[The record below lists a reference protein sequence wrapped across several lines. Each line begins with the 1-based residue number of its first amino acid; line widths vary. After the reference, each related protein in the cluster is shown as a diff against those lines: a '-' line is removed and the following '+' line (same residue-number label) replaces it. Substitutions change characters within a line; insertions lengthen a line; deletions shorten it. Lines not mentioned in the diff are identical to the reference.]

1 MEDQWEELPNLKS
14 GVLYETKVITM
25 DNDANYY
32 DGDDLPTIQFETEC
46 LDPDNLPDRVDA
58 QLGLEQ
64 LKEIY
69 DEALANLKPFS
80 TAPESVE
87 SFREEE
93 MFPLSDRLYAEYYAI
108 TKYLRRAVSAVDSKP
123 STTSEPGIRHPTSFD
138 LSIANIPKLEVTP
151 FDGDFRSFDAFYAS
165 FTSIIHE
172 NTILSNTQKLQ
183 YLINALDKQTK
194 NIIAHLPLQDASY
207 QRALDL
213 LKARFSNPLRAVTA
227 HTDSILKLPNLD
239 NPTAK
244 SLRHFI
250 DTHNLNFNALCN
262 LTPNNVSETV
272 YSALILSKLS
282 PQLKS
287 QLHKSR
293 DSTSLPSVTEIFHFL
308 TEEAVHKETVAL
320 YSTATSSGTSNQ
332 SRASPTRNPVLSFI
346 TSAPSS
352 RCIACQLEG
361 HRIYSCPTFQK
372 LTTKERWDKVK
383 DLKLCSNCLS
393 THLKS
398 RCKSKHTCSSCHKP
412 HHSLLHR
419 PSPIA
424 SHSAFPGTTASNLT
438 SHGPPE
444 TLKSSAASLKVPS
457 GPAVLST
464 SLQPSSVLLATALVK
479 IYTSET
485 NFLIVRAVLDSASQA
500 SFVSEAAVNSLKIKR
515 DHSAIPISG
524 IGLSDS
530 QSSGLSHISVASL
543 SGAVV
548 STNHPFLVLPVIT
561 RVASSLPPSPE
572 FTAALKNVVLADPSF
587 NSAAH
592 IDCLLG
598 ASIFPTILTGAPRS
612 LGPSLPYAVPTLFGD
627 VLMGRAP
634 LTPLSC
640 NVACVSLLTS
650 AEHNPALRNAP
661 AYPVESHDPGPATL
675 LSRSG
680 DRDSVDHSP
689 DSQDPPIKMLHRS
702 LEVEK
707 TPPTKVLQ
715 LPLGSASE
723 EFSLKPNEQTS
734 KPADELLETAP
745 ESPGIPLITT
755 PESYSLNSISSWPRR
770 FRVVATILARRSRNH
785 SKPHSTRPCVW
796 HAEIAVCQHIQ
807 QSRFAPQLNQTQAGK
822 PLSKSWVERAERER
836 CVADLYEVGM
846 WTESGW
852 TTQLF
857 NSPVWNLKELLPST
871 EYKLRVKAVKR
882 SNPQPYYYITV
893 NTLPDKDESVTDLK
907 VVRNDFKSVQ
917 LSWESTS
924 SSFSV
929 LYMCEEIILTGEDCS
944 WDSRKFDE
952 IKTNEVTLSSL
963 HPFRRYKVQV
973 CSAFDCSYIFVIT
986 SESLA
991 QVAPE
996 LVSFTST
1003 DSSALITWK
1012 SPSNCS
1018 LCNGIIIGYD
1028 VTLEDE
1034 HGKVEFKK
1042 RITDRTWIKAENLV
1056 PSSLYKLYIAIVTQ
1070 MGSSRIPL
1078 EVDTFTK
1085 ATVPFGVKD
1094 LSVYK
1099 TGRREIGLKWREP
1112 NHLFGN
1118 LSSFSVALAGDP
1130 NKTYL
1135 HSPLRCPAWPSQ
1147 YYCYTIKD
1155 LKPDTSYNISV
1166 SARNDIIEEDGAKT
1180 YVTATTSESA
1190 PGEPLDLWVS
1200 DESETGFTVS
1210 WSPPERFNGVLRSFL
1225 VKVEQTESY
1234 DPALCCQYYPKKEII
1249 VQQEQPAFETQIS
1262 GLSPGSTY
1270 AVSVMGE
1277 TVWLGPAAKTTGNT
1291 RPPPP
1296 SPAEIDPPVT
1306 MHIQGADAIQVQWP
1320 TQPPQH
1326 SNTSIHSP
1334 VVGRVVLLLSEAEN
1348 ASIPQTEWKDPEV
1361 KAAVEDSIGGLDKY
1375 IVIKQFKEAGGIE
1388 VGNRGNVSTEEY
1400 NPANGYWTTSLEPV
1414 DVPAGNYSM
1423 AIVALARYCHLYSAT
1438 SLTSLPF
1445 AILLN

>member
-1 MEDQWEELPNLKS
+1 MAP
-14 GVLYETKVITM
+14 KVILNPALFTRIISQ
-25 DNDANYY
+25 ARSKFELIKI
-32 DGDDLPTIQFETEC
+32 DLNN
-46 LDPDNLPDRVDA
+46 LDLDNLPHPIDA
-58 QLGLEQ
+58 QLGLDQ
-64 LKEIY
+64 LEDIY
-69 DEALANLKPFS
+69 HEAHENLKPFL

-93 MFPLSDRLYAEYYAI
+93 MFPLSDRLYAEYYTI
-108 TKYLRRAVSAVDSKP
+108 SKYLRRAVSAVDSKP

-151 FDGDFRSFDAFYAS
+151 FDGDFRSFDAFFAS

-172 NTILSNTQKLQ
+172 NAILSNTQKLQ

-213 LKARFSNPLRAVTA
+213 IKARFSNPLRAVTA

-419 PSPIA
+419 PFPTA

-444 TLKSSAASLKVPS
+444 TLKSSATPLKVPS

-479 IYTSET
+479 LYTSKT
-485 NFLIVRAVLDSASQA
+485 NFIIVRAVLDSASQA
-500 SFVSEAAVNSLKIKR
+500 SFVSEAVVNSLKIKR

-530 QSSGLSHISVASL
+530 QSSGLSHVSVASL

-587 NSAAH
+587 NSAAP

-627 VLMGRAP
+627 VLMGPAP

-640 NVACVSLLTS
+640 NVACVSLLAS
-650 AEHNPALRNAP
+650 AEHNPVLRNAP

-675 LSRSG
+675 LFLSG

-734 KPADELLETAP
+734 KPPDELLETAP

-755 PESYSLNSISSWPRR
+755 PESYSLNSISSWPRW
-770 FRVVATILARRSRNH
+770 FRVVATILARRSRNR
-785 SKPHSTRPCVW
+785 SKPHSTRSCVW

-822 PLSKSWVERAERER
+822 PLSKSWVRLSPFISDDGLIRAGGRL
-836 CVADLYEVGM
+836 CFHSPSCPILHPNDHPLVLALTDYLYVFFSQAGPL
-846 WTESGW
+846 
-852 TTQLF
+852 LF
-857 NSPVWNLKELLPST
+857 YFN
-871 EYKLRVKAVKR
+871 
-882 SNPQPYYYITV
+882 
-893 NTLPDKDESVTDLK
+893 
-907 VVRNDFKSVQ
+907 
-917 LSWESTS
+917 
-924 SSFSV
+924 
-929 LYMCEEIILTGEDCS
+929 
-944 WDSRKFDE
+944 
-952 IKTNEVTLSSL
+952 LSSL
-963 HPFRRYKVQV
+963 WIFSARRLIKSRLHKCVTSYRAKSINHPYLLG
-973 CSAFDCSYIFVIT
+973 D
-986 SESLA
+986 L
-991 QVAPE
+991 
-996 LVSFTST
+996 
-1003 DSSALITWK
+1003 
-1012 SPSNCS
+1012 
-1018 LCNGIIIGYD
+1018 
-1028 VTLEDE
+1028 
-1034 HGKVEFKK
+1034 
-1042 RITDRTWIKAENLV
+1042 
-1056 PSSLYKLYIAIVTQ
+1056 PSSRVTAYPSLNSHFRVAS
-1070 MGSSRIPL
+1070 GPGWHRTESF
-1078 EVDTFTK
+1078 D
-1085 ATVPFGVKD
+1085 KD
-1094 LSVYK
+1094 RYGHISK
-1099 TGRREIGLKWREP
+1099 P
-1112 NHLFGN
+1112 S
-1118 LSSFSVALAGDP
+1118 LSS
-1130 NKTYL
+1130 
-1135 HSPLRCPAWPSQ
+1135 
-1147 YYCYTIKD
+1147 
-1155 LKPDTSYNISV
+1155 
-1166 SARNDIIEEDGAKT
+1166 
-1180 YVTATTSESA
+1180 
-1190 PGEPLDLWVS
+1190 
-1200 DESETGFTVS
+1200 
-1210 WSPPERFNGVLRSFL
+1210 
-1225 VKVEQTESY
+1225 
-1234 DPALCCQYYPKKEII
+1234 
-1249 VQQEQPAFETQIS
+1249 QP
-1262 GLSPGSTY
+1262 
-1270 AVSVMGE
+1270 
-1277 TVWLGPAAKTTGNT
+1277 
-1291 RPPPP
+1291 
-1296 SPAEIDPPVT
+1296 
-1306 MHIQGADAIQVQWP
+1306 
-1320 TQPPQH
+1320 
-1326 SNTSIHSP
+1326 
-1334 VVGRVVLLLSEAEN
+1334 
-1348 ASIPQTEWKDPEV
+1348 
-1361 KAAVEDSIGGLDKY
+1361 
-1375 IVIKQFKEAGGIE
+1375 
-1388 VGNRGNVSTEEY
+1388 
-1400 NPANGYWTTSLEPV
+1400 
-1414 DVPAGNYSM
+1414 
-1423 AIVALARYCHLYSAT
+1423 
-1438 SLTSLPF
+1438 
-1445 AILLN
+1445 

>member
-1 MEDQWEELPNLKS
+1 MAP
-14 GVLYETKVITM
+14 KVILNPALFTRIISQ
-25 DNDANYY
+25 ARSKFELIKI
-32 DGDDLPTIQFETEC
+32 DLNN
-46 LDPDNLPDRVDA
+46 LDLDNLPHPIDA
-58 QLGLEQ
+58 QLGLDQ
-64 LKEIY
+64 LEDIY
-69 DEALANLKPFS
+69 HEAHENLKPFL

-93 MFPLSDRLYAEYYAI
+93 MFPLSDRLYAEYYTI
-108 TKYLRRAVSAVDSKP
+108 SKYLRRAVSAVDSKP

-151 FDGDFRSFDAFYAS
+151 FDGDFRSFDAFFAS

-172 NTILSNTQKLQ
+172 NAILSNTQKLQ

-398 RCKSKHTCSSCHKP
+398 RCKSKHTCSSCHIP

-444 TLKSSAASLKVPS
+444 TLKSSAAPLKVPS
-457 GPAVLST
+457 GLAVLST

-479 IYTSET
+479 LYTSKT
-485 NFLIVRAVLDSASQA
+485 NFIIVRAVLDSASQA

-587 NSAAH
+587 NSGAP

-627 VLMGRAP
+627 VLMGPAP

-640 NVACVSLLTS
+640 NVACVSLLAS
-650 AEHNPALRNAP
+650 AEHNPVLRNAP

-675 LSRSG
+675 LFLSG

-734 KPADELLETAP
+734 KPPDELLETAP

-755 PESYSLNSISSWPRR
+755 PESYSLNSISSWPRW
-770 FRVVATILARRSRNH
+770 FRVVATILARRSRNR
-785 SKPHSTRPCVW
+785 SKPHSTRSCVW

-822 PLSKSWVERAERER
+822 PLSKSWVRLSPFISDDGLIRAGGRL
-836 CVADLYEVGM
+836 CFHSPSCPILHPNDHPLVLALTDYLYVFFSQAGPL
-846 WTESGW
+846 
-852 TTQLF
+852 LF
-857 NSPVWNLKELLPST
+857 YFN
-871 EYKLRVKAVKR
+871 
-882 SNPQPYYYITV
+882 
-893 NTLPDKDESVTDLK
+893 
-907 VVRNDFKSVQ
+907 
-917 LSWESTS
+917 
-924 SSFSV
+924 
-929 LYMCEEIILTGEDCS
+929 
-944 WDSRKFDE
+944 
-952 IKTNEVTLSSL
+952 LSSL
-963 HPFRRYKVQV
+963 WIFSARRLIKSRLHKCVTSYRAKSINHPHLLG
-973 CSAFDCSYIFVIT
+973 D
-986 SESLA
+986 L
-991 QVAPE
+991 
-996 LVSFTST
+996 
-1003 DSSALITWK
+1003 
-1012 SPSNCS
+1012 
-1018 LCNGIIIGYD
+1018 
-1028 VTLEDE
+1028 
-1034 HGKVEFKK
+1034 
-1042 RITDRTWIKAENLV
+1042 
-1056 PSSLYKLYIAIVTQ
+1056 PSSRVTAYPSLNSHFRVAS
-1070 MGSSRIPL
+1070 GPGWHRTESF
-1078 EVDTFTK
+1078 D
-1085 ATVPFGVKD
+1085 KD
-1094 LSVYK
+1094 RYGHISK
-1099 TGRREIGLKWREP
+1099 P
-1112 NHLFGN
+1112 S
-1118 LSSFSVALAGDP
+1118 LSS
-1130 NKTYL
+1130 
-1135 HSPLRCPAWPSQ
+1135 
-1147 YYCYTIKD
+1147 
-1155 LKPDTSYNISV
+1155 
-1166 SARNDIIEEDGAKT
+1166 
-1180 YVTATTSESA
+1180 
-1190 PGEPLDLWVS
+1190 
-1200 DESETGFTVS
+1200 
-1210 WSPPERFNGVLRSFL
+1210 
-1225 VKVEQTESY
+1225 
-1234 DPALCCQYYPKKEII
+1234 
-1249 VQQEQPAFETQIS
+1249 QP
-1262 GLSPGSTY
+1262 
-1270 AVSVMGE
+1270 
-1277 TVWLGPAAKTTGNT
+1277 
-1291 RPPPP
+1291 
-1296 SPAEIDPPVT
+1296 
-1306 MHIQGADAIQVQWP
+1306 
-1320 TQPPQH
+1320 
-1326 SNTSIHSP
+1326 
-1334 VVGRVVLLLSEAEN
+1334 
-1348 ASIPQTEWKDPEV
+1348 
-1361 KAAVEDSIGGLDKY
+1361 
-1375 IVIKQFKEAGGIE
+1375 
-1388 VGNRGNVSTEEY
+1388 
-1400 NPANGYWTTSLEPV
+1400 
-1414 DVPAGNYSM
+1414 
-1423 AIVALARYCHLYSAT
+1423 
-1438 SLTSLPF
+1438 
-1445 AILLN
+1445 

>member
-1 MEDQWEELPNLKS
+1 MAPKIILNPALFTRIISQARSKFELIK
-14 GVLYETKVITM
+14 I
-25 DNDANYY
+25 
-32 DGDDLPTIQFETEC
+32 DLNN

-108 TKYLRRAVSAVDSKP
+108 SKYLRRAVSAVDSKP
-123 STTSEPGIRHPTSFD
+123 FTTPKPGIRHPTS
-138 LSIANIPKLEVTP
+138 
-151 FDGDFRSFDAFYAS
+151 
-165 FTSIIHE
+165 
-172 NTILSNTQKLQ
+172 
-183 YLINALDKQTK
+183 
-194 NIIAHLPLQDASY
+194 
-207 QRALDL
+207 ALDL

-250 DTHNLNFNALCN
+250 DTHNLHFNALCN

-332 SRASPTRNPVLSFI
+332 SRASPSRNPVLSFI
-346 TSAPSS
+346 TSAPSL

-372 LTTKERWDKVK
+372 LTTKERWDKVT

-398 RCKSKHTCSSCHKP
+398 RCKSKHTCSSCQKQ
-412 HHSLLHR
+412 HHSLLHH
-419 PSPIA
+419 PSSTA
-424 SHSAFPGTTASNLT
+424 SHPALPGTTASNLT

-444 TLKSSAASLKVPS
+444 TLKSSAAPLKVPS

-479 IYTSET
+479 LYTSKT
-485 NFLIVRAVLDSASQA
+485 NFIIVRAVLDSASQA

-530 QSSGLSHISVASL
+530 QSSGLSHVSVASL

-587 NSAAH
+587 NSAAP

-689 DSQDPPIKMLHRS
+689 DFQDPPIKMLHHS

-734 KPADELLETAP
+734 KPPDELLETAP

-770 FRVVATILARRSRNH
+770 FRVVATILARRSRNR
-785 SKPHSTRPCVW
+785 SKPHSTRSCVW

-822 PLSKSWVERAERER
+822 PLSKSWVRLSPLISDDGLIRA
-836 CVADLYEVGM
+836 G
-846 WTESGW
+846 
-852 TTQLF
+852 
-857 NSPVWNLKELLPST
+857 
-871 EYKLRVKAVKR
+871 
-882 SNPQPYYYITV
+882 
-893 NTLPDKDESVTDLK
+893 
-907 VVRNDFKSVQ
+907 
-917 LSWESTS
+917 
-924 SSFSV
+924 
-929 LYMCEEIILTGEDCS
+929 
-944 WDSRKFDE
+944 
-952 IKTNEVTLSSL
+952 
-963 HPFRRYKVQV
+963 
-973 CSAFDCSYIFVIT
+973 
-986 SESLA
+986 
-991 QVAPE
+991 
-996 LVSFTST
+996 
-1003 DSSALITWK
+1003 
-1012 SPSNCS
+1012 
-1018 LCNGIIIGYD
+1018 
-1028 VTLEDE
+1028 
-1034 HGKVEFKK
+1034 
-1042 RITDRTWIKAENLV
+1042 
-1056 PSSLYKLYIAIVTQ
+1056 
-1070 MGSSRIPL
+1070 
-1078 EVDTFTK
+1078 
-1085 ATVPFGVKD
+1085 
-1094 LSVYK
+1094 
-1099 TGRREIGLKWREP
+1099 GRL
-1112 NHLFGN
+1112 
-1118 LSSFSVALAGDP
+1118 
-1130 NKTYL
+1130 YL
-1135 HSPLRCPAWPSQ
+1135 HSPSCPIPLPNDHPLVLTLTDYLYVFLGQAGPLLFYFNLSRLWIFS
-1147 YYCYTIKD
+1147 TRRVIKSR
-1155 LKPDTSYNISV
+1155 LHKCVTSYRSKSINHPDLLGDLPS
-1166 SARNDIIEEDGAKT
+1166 SR
-1180 YVTATTSESA
+1180 VTAYPSLNSHFRVA
-1190 PGEPLDLWVS
+1190 SGPGWH
-1200 DESETGFTVS
+1200 
-1210 WSPPERFNGVLRSFL
+1210 R
-1225 VKVEQTESY
+1225 TESFDKDRY
-1234 DPALCCQYYPKKEII
+1234 GHISKPSLSS
-1249 VQQEQPAFETQIS
+1249 QP
-1262 GLSPGSTY
+1262 
-1270 AVSVMGE
+1270 
-1277 TVWLGPAAKTTGNT
+1277 
-1291 RPPPP
+1291 
-1296 SPAEIDPPVT
+1296 
-1306 MHIQGADAIQVQWP
+1306 
-1320 TQPPQH
+1320 
-1326 SNTSIHSP
+1326 
-1334 VVGRVVLLLSEAEN
+1334 
-1348 ASIPQTEWKDPEV
+1348 
-1361 KAAVEDSIGGLDKY
+1361 
-1375 IVIKQFKEAGGIE
+1375 
-1388 VGNRGNVSTEEY
+1388 
-1400 NPANGYWTTSLEPV
+1400 
-1414 DVPAGNYSM
+1414 
-1423 AIVALARYCHLYSAT
+1423 
-1438 SLTSLPF
+1438 
-1445 AILLN
+1445 

>member
-1 MEDQWEELPNLKS
+1 MAPKIILNPALFTRIISQARSKFELIK
-14 GVLYETKVITM
+14 I
-25 DNDANYY
+25 
-32 DGDDLPTIQFETEC
+32 DLNN
-46 LDPDNLPDRVDA
+46 LDPNNLPDRVDA

-69 DEALANLKPFS
+69 DEALANLTPFS

-172 NTILSNTQKLQ
+172 NAILSNTQKLQ

-250 DTHNLNFNALCN
+250 DTHNLHFNALCN

-332 SRASPTRNPVLSFI
+332 SRASPSRNPVLSFI

-398 RCKSKHTCSSCHKP
+398 RCKSKHTCSSCQKQ

-419 PSPIA
+419 PSPTA
-424 SHSAFPGTTASNLT
+424 PHSALPGTIASNLT

-444 TLKSSAASLKVPS
+444 TLKSSAAPLKVPS

-479 IYTSET
+479 LYTSKT
-485 NFLIVRAVLDSASQA
+485 NFIIVRAVLDSASQA
-500 SFVSEAAVNSLKIKR
+500 SFVSEAVVNSLKIKR

-530 QSSGLSHISVASL
+530 KSSGLSHVAVASL

-587 NSAAH
+587 NSAAP

-640 NVACVSLLTS
+640 NVACVSLLAS
-650 AEHNPALRNAP
+650 AGHNPILRNAA

-675 LSRSG
+675 LFLSG

-707 TPPTKVLQ
+707 TPPTEVLQ

-723 EFSLKPNEQTS
+723 EFSLKPTEQTS
-734 KPADELLETAP
+734 KPPDELLETAP

-770 FRVVATILARRSRNH
+770 FRVVATILARRSRNR
-785 SKPHSTRPCVW
+785 SKPHSTCSCDW

-807 QSRFAPQLNQTQAGK
+807 QSRFAPQLNQTHAGK
-822 PLSKSWVERAERER
+822 PLSKSWVRLSPLISDDGLIRAGGRL
-836 CVADLYEVGM
+836 CLH
-846 WTESGW
+846 
-852 TTQLF
+852 
-857 NSPVWNLKELLPST
+857 SPSCPILLPNDHP
-871 EYKLRVKAVKR
+871 LVLA
-882 SNPQPYYYITV
+882 
-893 NTLPDKDESVTDLK
+893 LTDYLY
-907 VVRNDFKSVQ
+907 VF
-917 LSWESTS
+917 
-924 SSFSV
+924 FSQAGP
-929 LYMCEEIILTGEDCS
+929 LLFY
-944 WDSRKFDE
+944 F
-952 IKTNEVTLSSL
+952 NLSSL
-963 HPFRRYKVQV
+963 WIFSARRLIKRRLHKCVTSYRAKSINHPHLLG
-973 CSAFDCSYIFVIT
+973 D
-986 SESLA
+986 L
-991 QVAPE
+991 
-996 LVSFTST
+996 
-1003 DSSALITWK
+1003 
-1012 SPSNCS
+1012 
-1018 LCNGIIIGYD
+1018 
-1028 VTLEDE
+1028 
-1034 HGKVEFKK
+1034 
-1042 RITDRTWIKAENLV
+1042 
-1056 PSSLYKLYIAIVTQ
+1056 PSSRVTAYPSLNSHFRVAS
-1070 MGSSRIPL
+1070 GPGWHRTESF
-1078 EVDTFTK
+1078 D
-1085 ATVPFGVKD
+1085 KD
-1094 LSVYK
+1094 RYGHISK
-1099 TGRREIGLKWREP
+1099 P
-1112 NHLFGN
+1112 S
-1118 LSSFSVALAGDP
+1118 LSSQL
-1130 NKTYL
+1130 
-1135 HSPLRCPAWPSQ
+1135 
-1147 YYCYTIKD
+1147 
-1155 LKPDTSYNISV
+1155 
-1166 SARNDIIEEDGAKT
+1166 
-1180 YVTATTSESA
+1180 
-1190 PGEPLDLWVS
+1190 
-1200 DESETGFTVS
+1200 
-1210 WSPPERFNGVLRSFL
+1210 
-1225 VKVEQTESY
+1225 
-1234 DPALCCQYYPKKEII
+1234 
-1249 VQQEQPAFETQIS
+1249 
-1262 GLSPGSTY
+1262 
-1270 AVSVMGE
+1270 
-1277 TVWLGPAAKTTGNT
+1277 
-1291 RPPPP
+1291 
-1296 SPAEIDPPVT
+1296 
-1306 MHIQGADAIQVQWP
+1306 
-1320 TQPPQH
+1320 
-1326 SNTSIHSP
+1326 
-1334 VVGRVVLLLSEAEN
+1334 
-1348 ASIPQTEWKDPEV
+1348 
-1361 KAAVEDSIGGLDKY
+1361 
-1375 IVIKQFKEAGGIE
+1375 
-1388 VGNRGNVSTEEY
+1388 
-1400 NPANGYWTTSLEPV
+1400 
-1414 DVPAGNYSM
+1414 
-1423 AIVALARYCHLYSAT
+1423 
-1438 SLTSLPF
+1438 
-1445 AILLN
+1445 

>member
-1 MEDQWEELPNLKS
+1 MAPKIILNPALFTRIISQARSKFELIK
-14 GVLYETKVITM
+14 I
-25 DNDANYY
+25 
-32 DGDDLPTIQFETEC
+32 DLNN

-69 DEALANLKPFS
+69 DEAIANLKPFS

-123 STTSEPGIRHPTSFD
+123 STTSEPGIRHPTPFD

-172 NTILSNTQKLQ
+172 NAILSNTQKLQ

-250 DTHNLNFNALCN
+250 DTHNLNFNTLCN

-320 YSTATSSGTSNQ
+320 YSTATSSGTSSQ
-332 SRASPTRNPVLSFI
+332 SRASPSKNPVFTLI

-352 RCIACQLEG
+352 
-361 HRIYSCPTFQK
+361 
-372 LTTKERWDKVK
+372 
-383 DLKLCSNCLS
+383 
-393 THLKS
+393 
-398 RCKSKHTCSSCHKP
+398 
-412 HHSLLHR
+412 
-419 PSPIA
+419 
-424 SHSAFPGTTASNLT
+424 
-438 SHGPPE
+438 
-444 TLKSSAASLKVPS
+444 
-457 GPAVLST
+457 
-464 SLQPSSVLLATALVK
+464 
-479 IYTSET
+479 
-485 NFLIVRAVLDSASQA
+485 RAVLDSASQA

-561 RVASSLPPSPE
+561 RVASSFPPSPE

-587 NSAAH
+587 NSAAP

-627 VLMGRAP
+627 VLMGPAP

-640 NVACVSLLTS
+640 NVACVSLLAS
-650 AEHNPALRNAP
+650 AEHNPVLRNAP
-661 AYPVESHDPGPATL
+661 AYPVESHDPGPAAIL
-675 LSRSG
+675 FLSG

-689 DSQDPPIKMLHRS
+689 DSRDPPIKMLHRS

-734 KPADELLETAP
+734 KPPDELLETAP

-770 FRVVATILARRSRNH
+770 FRVAATILARRSRNR
-785 SKPHSTRPCVW
+785 SKPHSTRSCVW

-807 QSRFAPQLNQTQAGK
+807 QSRFAPQLNQTRAGK
-822 PLSKSWVERAERER
+822 PLSKSWARLSPLISDDGLIRAGGRL
-836 CVADLYEVGM
+836 CLH
-846 WTESGW
+846 
-852 TTQLF
+852 
-857 NSPVWNLKELLPST
+857 SPSCPILLPNDHPLVLALTDYLYVFFSQAGPLLF
-871 EYKLRVKAVKR
+871 YFNLSGLWIFFARRVIKSRLHKC
-882 SNPQPYYYITV
+882 
-893 NTLPDKDESVTDLK
+893 VTSYRAKSINHPHLLGDL
-907 VVRNDFKSVQ
+907 
-917 LSWESTS
+917 
-924 SSFSV
+924 
-929 LYMCEEIILTGEDCS
+929 
-944 WDSRKFDE
+944 
-952 IKTNEVTLSSL
+952 
-963 HPFRRYKVQV
+963 
-973 CSAFDCSYIFVIT
+973 
-986 SESLA
+986 
-991 QVAPE
+991 
-996 LVSFTST
+996 
-1003 DSSALITWK
+1003 
-1012 SPSNCS
+1012 
-1018 LCNGIIIGYD
+1018 
-1028 VTLEDE
+1028 
-1034 HGKVEFKK
+1034 
-1042 RITDRTWIKAENLV
+1042 
-1056 PSSLYKLYIAIVTQ
+1056 PSSLVTAYPSLNSHFRVAS
-1070 MGSSRIPL
+1070 GPGWHRTESF
-1078 EVDTFTK
+1078 D
-1085 ATVPFGVKD
+1085 KD
-1094 LSVYK
+1094 RYGHISK
-1099 TGRREIGLKWREP
+1099 P
-1112 NHLFGN
+1112 S
-1118 LSSFSVALAGDP
+1118 LSS
-1130 NKTYL
+1130 
-1135 HSPLRCPAWPSQ
+1135 
-1147 YYCYTIKD
+1147 
-1155 LKPDTSYNISV
+1155 
-1166 SARNDIIEEDGAKT
+1166 
-1180 YVTATTSESA
+1180 
-1190 PGEPLDLWVS
+1190 
-1200 DESETGFTVS
+1200 
-1210 WSPPERFNGVLRSFL
+1210 
-1225 VKVEQTESY
+1225 
-1234 DPALCCQYYPKKEII
+1234 
-1249 VQQEQPAFETQIS
+1249 QP
-1262 GLSPGSTY
+1262 
-1270 AVSVMGE
+1270 
-1277 TVWLGPAAKTTGNT
+1277 
-1291 RPPPP
+1291 
-1296 SPAEIDPPVT
+1296 
-1306 MHIQGADAIQVQWP
+1306 
-1320 TQPPQH
+1320 
-1326 SNTSIHSP
+1326 
-1334 VVGRVVLLLSEAEN
+1334 
-1348 ASIPQTEWKDPEV
+1348 
-1361 KAAVEDSIGGLDKY
+1361 
-1375 IVIKQFKEAGGIE
+1375 
-1388 VGNRGNVSTEEY
+1388 
-1400 NPANGYWTTSLEPV
+1400 
-1414 DVPAGNYSM
+1414 
-1423 AIVALARYCHLYSAT
+1423 
-1438 SLTSLPF
+1438 
-1445 AILLN
+1445 

>member
-1 MEDQWEELPNLKS
+1 MFQKNKTQ
-14 GVLYETKVITM
+14 ET
-25 DNDANYY
+25 
-32 DGDDLPTIQFETEC
+32 TEN
-46 LDPDNLPDRVDA
+46 DPDNLPDRVDA

-108 TKYLRRAVSAVDSKP
+108 TKYLRRAVSELFFGCRFKTFYYVR
-123 STTSEPGIRHPTSFD
+123 TGNTSSH
-138 LSIANIPKLEVTP
+138 V
-151 FDGDFRSFDAFYAS
+151 
-165 FTSIIHE
+165 
-172 NTILSNTQKLQ
+172 
-183 YLINALDKQTK
+183 
-194 NIIAHLPLQDASY
+194 DASY
-207 QRALDL
+207 QRALDI

-250 DTHNLNFNALCN
+250 DTHNLHFNALCN

-320 YSTATSSGTSNQ
+320 YSTTTSSGTSNQ
-332 SRASPTRNPVLSFI
+332 SRASPSRNPVLSFI
-346 TSAPSS
+346 TSAPSL

-361 HRIYSCPTFQK
+361 HRIYSCPTFQN
-372 LTTKERWDKVK
+372 LSTKERWDKVT

-398 RCKSKHTCSSCHKP
+398 RCKSKHTCSSCQKQ
-412 HHSLLHR
+412 HHSLLHH
-419 PSPIA
+419 PSSTA

-444 TLKSSAASLKVPS
+444 TLKSSAAPLKVPS

-479 IYTSET
+479 LYTSKT
-485 NFLIVRAVLDSASQA
+485 NFIIVRAVLDSASQA

-587 NSAAH
+587 NSAAP

-612 LGPSLPYAVPTLFGD
+612 LGTSLPYAVPTLFGD
-627 VLMGRAP
+627 VLMGPAP

-640 NVACVSLLTS
+640 NVACVSLLAS
-650 AEHNPALRNAP
+650 AEHNPVLRNAP

-734 KPADELLETAP
+734 KPPDELLETAP

-770 FRVVATILARRSRNH
+770 FRVVATILARRSRNR
-785 SKPHSTRPCVW
+785 SKPYSTRSCVW

-807 QSRFAPQLNQTQAGK
+807 QSRFAPQLNQTHAGK
-822 PLSKSWVERAERER
+822 PLSKSWVRLSPLISDDGLIRAGGR
-836 CVADLYEVGM
+836 
-846 WTESGW
+846 
-852 TTQLF
+852 
-857 NSPVWNLKELLPST
+857 
-871 EYKLRVKAVKR
+871 
-882 SNPQPYYYITV
+882 
-893 NTLPDKDESVTDLK
+893 
-907 VVRNDFKSVQ
+907 
-917 LSWESTS
+917 
-924 SSFSV
+924 
-929 LYMCEEIILTGEDCS
+929 
-944 WDSRKFDE
+944 
-952 IKTNEVTLSSL
+952 
-963 HPFRRYKVQV
+963 
-973 CSAFDCSYIFVIT
+973 
-986 SESLA
+986 
-991 QVAPE
+991 
-996 LVSFTST
+996 
-1003 DSSALITWK
+1003 
-1012 SPSNCS
+1012 
-1018 LCNGIIIGYD
+1018 LC
-1028 VTLEDE
+1028 
-1034 HGKVEFKK
+1034 
-1042 RITDRTWIKAENLV
+1042 
-1056 PSSLYKLYIAIVTQ
+1056 
-1070 MGSSRIPL
+1070 
-1078 EVDTFTK
+1078 
-1085 ATVPFGVKD
+1085 
-1094 LSVYK
+1094 
-1099 TGRREIGLKWREP
+1099 
-1112 NHLFGN
+1112 
-1118 LSSFSVALAGDP
+1118 
-1130 NKTYL
+1130 L
-1135 HSPLRCPAWPSQ
+1135 HSPSCPIPLPNDHPLVLTLIDYLYVFLGQAGPLLFYFNLSRLWIFSARRV
-1147 YYCYTIKD
+1147 IKSR
-1155 LKPDTSYNISV
+1155 LHKCVTSY
-1166 SARNDIIEEDGAKT
+1166 RAKSINHPHLLGDLPSSR
-1180 YVTATTSESA
+1180 VTAYPSLNSHFRVA
-1190 PGEPLDLWVS
+1190 SGPGWH
-1200 DESETGFTVS
+1200 
-1210 WSPPERFNGVLRSFL
+1210 R
-1225 VKVEQTESY
+1225 TESFDKDRY
-1234 DPALCCQYYPKKEII
+1234 GHISKPSLSS
-1249 VQQEQPAFETQIS
+1249 QP
-1262 GLSPGSTY
+1262 
-1270 AVSVMGE
+1270 
-1277 TVWLGPAAKTTGNT
+1277 
-1291 RPPPP
+1291 
-1296 SPAEIDPPVT
+1296 
-1306 MHIQGADAIQVQWP
+1306 
-1320 TQPPQH
+1320 
-1326 SNTSIHSP
+1326 
-1334 VVGRVVLLLSEAEN
+1334 
-1348 ASIPQTEWKDPEV
+1348 
-1361 KAAVEDSIGGLDKY
+1361 
-1375 IVIKQFKEAGGIE
+1375 
-1388 VGNRGNVSTEEY
+1388 
-1400 NPANGYWTTSLEPV
+1400 
-1414 DVPAGNYSM
+1414 
-1423 AIVALARYCHLYSAT
+1423 
-1438 SLTSLPF
+1438 
-1445 AILLN
+1445 